1 MKTTVHYFAGVT
13 ATVYQMEAGEKVA
26 RHRHPNEHTTAVI
39 AGCSEVHI
47 WHDDN
52 TSPYADRIFRMYP
65 GNSDFILFSN
75 RYHEVQA
82 LETPTIVIHMSAVAY
97 VNTADGRMEALPG
110 GVMMEDGT
118 VVPPST
124 SAQDGS

>member
-82 LETPTIVIHMSAVAY
+82 LETPTIVIHMSNGSGPYGDLRGLTSAPA
-97 VNTADGRMEALPG
+97 AAG

-118 VVPPST
+118 VVPH
-124 SAQDGS
+124 AA